1 MPPGPLI
8 RLERVSKSFDGREIL
23 PPVTLTVNTGDFVA
37 VSGPNGGGKTTLLRL
52 MLRLLTPSGGDV
64 VYLNGGRPVRRIPT
78 GYLPQK
84 TSVDSRF
91 PMTVDEVVRSGLL
104 NAPGHKPHRGDEISD
119 AEAIASVMEDCGLT
133 DLRDRVLARLSGGQM
148 QRALLARALVSHP
161 DLLILDEP
169 LSYLDAMYTDRLC
182 DILQCLRG
190 RTTIIVVSH
199 QLETIGSLAT
209 RHITVDHG
217 VTETDA

>member
-1 MPPGPLI
+1 M
-8 RLERVSKSFDGREIL
+8 
-23 PPVTLTVNTGDFVA
+23 TLTVNTGDFVA

-104 NAPGHKPHRGDEISD
+104 NAPGHKPHRQDEISD

-148 QRALLARALVSHP
+148 QRALLARALVSRP

-169 LSYLDAMYTDRLC
+169 LSYLDAMYTERLC